1 MNWLELAE
9 QKRTEMIEELQKLI
23 QIPSVLDE
31 KAATEEM
38 PFGPKPLEA
47 LIHMLSEGKN
57 EGLVTKNIDNM
68 AGHIEMGDGEETLGI
83 LCHVDVVPVG
93 EGWTYPPFEG
103 VVADDKIYGRG
114 AIDDKGPTIAA
125 WMAMKLVKE
134 SGIPLHKKVRLII
147 GTDEESGFRCVERYF
162 EKEPMP
168 EIGFAPDA
176 DFPIINAEK
185 GIANLIFTQT
195 GSTETETIQF
205 FQAGKRTN
213 MVPDEAFALIFGG
226 LHSIKQKFSEFS
238 TEHGFN
244 GEVTQEGPMV
254 KVLVRG
260 KSAHAMEPDE
270 GVNAAILL
278 AKFLQVVPLTPHS
291 KAFVDFLVIGFGD
304 DSRGHALSLN
314 FSDDVSGDTTLNP
327 GVIHYAPAQGSCTQ
341 VSMRYS
347 VTYPFEEKLSTCRE
361 TLQNLGITLDLG
373 SNSKPHYVDKED
385 ILIKSLQKVYE
396 RQTGEEAKLL
406 SIGGGTYARVLKNG
420 VAFGM
425 LFPGRKDVA
434 HQVDEYV
441 DIEDLVKAT
450 AIYADAIV
458 ELAGKNTTE
467 VKIDD

>member
-9 QKRTEMIEELQKLI
+9 QKRTEIVADLQKLI

-31 KAATEEM
+31 KAVSAEM

-47 LIHMLSEGKN
+47 LNFMLN
-57 EGLVTKNIDNM
+57 EGQKAGFLTKNIDNM
-68 AGHIEMGDGEETLGI
+68 AGHIEMGEGDETLGI
-83 LCHVDVVPVG
+83 LCHVDVVPEG
-93 EGWTYPPFEG
+93 NGWTYPPFEG
-103 VVADDKIYGRG
+103 IEADGKVYGRG

-134 SGIPLHKKVRLII
+134 SGIELNKKVRMII
-147 GTDEESGFRCVERYF
+147 GTDEESGFRCVTRYF
-162 EKEPMP
+162 EKEAMP

-185 GIANLIFTQT
+185 GIASLIFTQT
-195 GSTETETIQF
+195 GSTDTETIQF
-205 FQAGKRTN
+205 FQSGKRTN
-213 MVPDEAFALIFGG
+213 MVPEEAFALIFGG
-226 LHSIKQKFSEFS
+226 LHSIKQKFHAFS
-238 TEHGFN
+238 NEHGFT

-254 KVLVRG
+254 KILTHG
-260 KSAHAMEPDE
+260 KSAHAMEPND

-278 AKFLQVVPLTPHS
+278 AKFLQTVPLTPHS
-291 KAFVDFLVIGFGD
+291 KAFVHFLVQSFGE
-304 DSRGHALSLN
+304 DSRGHALALQ
-314 FSDDVSGDTTLNP
+314 FTDEVSGDTTLNP

-347 VTYPFEEKLSTCRE
+347 VTYPFEEKLAACRE
-361 TLQNLGITLDLG
+361 MLKETGITLDLG
-373 SNSKPHYVDKED
+373 TNSQPHYVDKED
-385 ILIKSLQKVYE
+385 ELIKTLQKVYE

-406 SIGGGTYARVLKNG
+406 SIGGGTYARVLKKG

-425 LFPGRKDVA
+425 LFPGRKDLA

-441 DIEDLVKAT
+441 DIDDLVKAT

-458 ELAGKNTTE
+458 ELATKSTREG
-467 VKIDD
+467 V

>member
-9 QKRTEMIEELQKLI
+9 QKREDIVAELQKLI
-23 QIPSVLDE
+23 QIPSVLEE
-31 KAATEEM
+31 KEATEEM

-47 LIHMLSEGKN
+47 LKHMLSEGEK
-57 EGLVTKNIDNM
+57 EGLITKNIDNM
-68 AGHIEMGDGEETLGI
+68 AGHIEMGNGEEILGI
-83 LCHVDVVPVG
+83 LCHVDVVPEG
-93 EGWTYPPFEG
+93 KGWTYPPFEG
-103 VVADDKIYGRG
+103 VVANDRVYGRG

-134 SGIPLHKKVRLII
+134 AGIELSKKVRLII
-147 GTDEESGFRCVERYF
+147 GTDEESGFRCVSRYF
-162 EKEPMP
+162 EKEQMP
-168 EIGFAPDA
+168 ELGFAPDA

-185 GIANLIFTQT
+185 GIATLIFTQT
-195 GSTETETIQF
+195 GSSDTETIQF

-226 LHSIKQKFSEFS
+226 LHTIKQKFADFSSENGI
-238 TEHGFN
+238 E

-254 KVLVRG
+254 KVLVHG
-260 KSAHAMEPDE
+260 KSAHAMEPND

-278 AKFLQVVPLTPHS
+278 AKFLQTVTLTPHS
-291 KAFVDFLVIGFGD
+291 KDFVDFLVTAFGN
-304 DSRGHALSLN
+304 DSRGHAIALN
-314 FSDDVSGDTTLNP
+314 FTDEISGDTTLNA

-347 VTYPFEEKLSTCRE
+347 VSYPFEEKLRACRE
-361 TLQNLGITLDLG
+361 ALQNTGITLDL
-373 SNSKPHYVDKED
+373 STNSKPHYVDKED
-385 ILIKSLQKVYE
+385 ILIKSLQKVYT
-396 RQTGEEAKLL
+396 RQTGEEANLL
-406 SIGGGTYARVLKNG
+406 SIGGGTYARVLKKG

-425 LFPGRKDVA
+425 LFPGRKDIA

-458 ELAGKNTTE
+458 ELAGKNAE
-467 VKIDD
+467 AGEKE

>member
-47 LIHMLSEGKN
+47 LNHMLSEGKN

-134 SGIPLHKKVRLII
+134 SGIRLHKKVRLII

>member
-9 QKRTEMIEELQKLI
+9 QKRTEIIEELQKLI

-47 LIHMLSEGKN
+47 LNHMLSEGEN

-103 VVADDKIYGRG
+103 IVADDKIYGRG

-226 LHSIKQKFSEFS
+226 LHTIKQKFSEFS
-238 TEHGFN
+238 IEHGFN

-254 KVLVRG
+254 KVFVRG
-260 KSAHAMEPDE
+260 KSAHAMEPNE

-304 DSRGHALSLN
+304 ESRGHALSLN

-467 VKIDD
+467 VKMDD

>member
-47 LIHMLSEGKN
+47 LNHMLSEGKN

>member
-47 LIHMLSEGKN
+47 LNHMLSEGKN

-425 LFPGRKDVA
+425 LFSGRKDVA